1 MSKAQDLGKVSAR
14 GGFNLFWGV
23 ALSTIITSLG
33 MIIVGRTLSVAEMGI
48 VSVVLIGP
56 NLIKTF
62 RDLGIDQATIKFT
75 AQYRAEN
82 KLAKVKQVLATEIL
96 FEIIMGLVLSV
107 SSFLLSDLMAVLLE
121 RPEIA
126 PLIQIASI
134 IIFAEA
140 LLKAS
145 QVAFTGY
152 EQMGFYSISMVIQSI
167 VKTGLMVYLVMSGY
181 GAYGATV
188 GDTASYMVAG
198 AVSIIL
204 VYLVLYSKFH
214 EHKGSLEIYNTLKY
228 MFKYGI
234 PVSIAWTINGFL
246 TQFYSFLLAIYSTD
260 VIMGNYQV
268 ALSFA
273 VIITFFVVPLN
284 TILFPAFSKINAQT
298 ERETLK
304 SVFKSS
310 VKYATLIVI
319 PATLAVM
326 VLAEPATSTIFGEK
340 YELTPLYLAVYVGIY
355 LYTALGSLSAG
366 NLINSQGRTEVN
378 LKFTLIT
385 GGMGL
390 SFSLLLVPQFG
401 VMGLLFTYLIAG
413 IPSTLLALWWIKK
426 QYDASIDW
434 GASAK
439 IVLSSVVTALITYTI
454 LSQIEQANWII
465 LIIGGIIFLAMYIVT
480 APILGAVNKK
490 DIQYLKDMVK
500 ALGPLAPIINL
511 PLVIAEQIANIFQK
525 TND

>member
-1 MSKAQDLGKVSAR
+1 
-14 GGFNLFWGV
+14 
-23 ALSTIITSLG
+23 
-33 MIIVGRTLSVAEMGI
+33 MGI
-48 VSVVLIGP
+48 VSVALIGP
-56 NLIKTF
+56 NLIKSF
-62 RDLGIDQATIKFT
+62 RDLGIDQATIKYT

-96 FEIIMGLVLSV
+96 FEVVIGLALSV
-107 SSFLLSDLMAVLLE
+107 SSFLLSDFMAVLLE
-121 RPEIA
+121 RPTIA

-152 EQMGFYSISMVIQSI
+152 EQMGFYSISMVIQST
-167 VKTGLMVYLVMSGY
+167 VKTGLMVFLVMSGY
-181 GAYGATV
+181 GPIGATI
-188 GDTASYMVAG
+188 GDTASYMIAG
-198 AVSIIL
+198 SFSIIL
-204 VYLVLYSKFH
+204 VYLVLYSKLH
-214 EHKGSLEIYNTLKY
+214 EHKGSLEIFSTLKY
-228 MFKYGI
+228 MAKYGI
-234 PVSIAWTINGFL
+234 PVSIAWTINAFL

-260 VIMGNYQV
+260 VIMGNYQI

-273 VIITFFVVPLN
+273 VIVTFFVVPLN

-319 PATLAVM
+319 PATMAVM

-340 YELTPLYLAVYVGIY
+340 YELTPLYLAMYVGIY
-355 LYTALGSLSAG
+355 FYTALGSLSAG

-385 GGMGL
+385 AAMGL
-390 SFSLLLVPQFG
+390 SLSLLLVPPFG
-401 VMGLLFTYLIAG
+401 VIGLLVTYLIAG

-426 QYDASIDW
+426 HYGASIDW

-439 IVLSSVVTALITYTI
+439 IVLTSVVTSLITYVL
-454 LSQIEQANWII
+454 LSQIEQANWIT
-465 LIIGGIIFLAMYIVT
+465 LIIGAIIFLAVYTVT
-480 APILGAVNKK
+480 APILGAVDKK
-490 DIQYLKDMVK
+490 DIQYLKDMVS
-500 ALGPLAPIINL
+500 ALGPLAPIVSI
-511 PLVIAEQIANIFQK
+511 PLIIAEQVAKTFQK
-525 TND
+525 TKSNY